1 VNIQREEV
9 SMDNGAQ
16 MIPISKGQLWTGR
29 VLSTIAVLFMLFDT
43 VIHALRGP
51 QVVQG
56 FAQLGFPLSIAIPL
70 STIEFIGIVL
80 YVIPRTSALGAILL
94 TGYLGGA
101 VAAQVR
107 IGAPL
112 LGFVLAPVY
121 VALFLWVGLYL
132 RDERVRAVVPVRR

>member
-1 VNIQREEV
+1 
-9 SMDNGAQ
+9 MDYAAQ
-16 MIPISKGQLWTGR
+16 SAPISKGQLWTGR
-29 VLSTIAVLFMLFDT
+29 ILSGLAVLFMLFDT
-43 VIHALRGP
+43 IIHALRGP

-56 FAQLGFPLSIAIPL
+56 FARLGFPLSIAIPL
-70 STIEFIGIVL
+70 STVEFIGIVL
-80 YVIPRTSALGAILL
+80 YVIPRTSVLGAILL

>member
-1 VNIQREEV
+1 
-9 SMDNGAQ
+9 MDNAAQ
-16 MIPISKGQLWTGR
+16 AVSISKGQLWTGR
-29 VLSTIAVLFMLFDT
+29 VLSTIAILFMLFDT
-43 VIHALRGP
+43 VIHAMRGP

-70 STIEFIGIVL
+70 STVEFIGIVL
-80 YVIPRTSALGAILL
+80 YVFPRTSVLGAILL

-121 VALFLWVGLYL
+121 VAVFLWVGLYL
-132 RDERVRAVVPVRR
+132 RDPRVRAVFPVRR